1 MRNPAEE
8 NIIAKLD
15 SLNSGSNLTSEEKDL
30 VIGELKEFIR
40 SLFSMPSELLP
51 TSQS

>member
-1 MRNPAEE
+1 MRNPTEE

-15 SLNSGSNLTSEEKDL
+15 SLNSASNLTDEEKDA

-40 SLFSMPSELLP
+40 SLFSMPAEFLKN
-51 TSQS
+51 